1 MLTVSRETLGSE
13 LAITSRVPREPGRAN
28 IRPDLATV
36 ARRVS
41 CTWIAS
47 ALVAALIPV
56 SNALAFAF
64 EDVVAR
70 AQQLATGPYQPPVE
84 TPSFMREMGYD
95 QYRGI
100 RHQAQHNL
108 WRDAHSGFQVS
119 PVMPG
124 SVYACIVPINEV
136 NGSNVRRLAFRKEH
150 FTFDEPKLGQ
160 RIPDDLGYAG
170 FELSYSLDRP
180 AIGGEFL
187 VFAGASYFRAIGKG
201 GQWGLS
207 VRGAA
212 IDTGLASGE
221 EFPDFIEFWLVR
233 PRPRASRMTVYAL
246 LNSPR
251 LTGAYEF
258 LISPGASTR
267 LDVRAVLFTRD
278 RIEQLGIAPLT
289 SMYVY
294 GENTPRPRDAWRPEV
309 HDSDGLLVHDGSGDW
324 IWQPLL
330 NPSKITIHSFSAGSE
345 FGLLQRDRHFA
356 SYEDAETNYHRR
368 PSAVVR
374 LEQGF
379 ETGRILLVQLPTKN
393 EFMDNIVAF
402 WSLPGAVDGGTKLDL
417 KYRLSFGGPTIAQTK
432 LGQVVNTFVG
442 RDVIDASSMAG
453 QYRFVVDFRGA
464 GLDQL
469 KADAPLVAAISAHEG
484 TAILE
489 HQLKRV
495 DATGFWRLSI
505 LARAAA
511 DNPLALRASLNMNGR
526 QVTEVWSYELEANNA
541 LRRDE

>member
-1 MLTVSRETLGSE
+1 MLTASRETLGLE
-13 LAITSRVPREPGRAN
+13 LAITSRASREPGRAN

-41 CTWIAS
+41 YTWIAS

-379 ETGRILLVQLPTKN
+379 EAGRILLVQLPTKN

>member
-1 MLTVSRETLGSE
+1 MLTASRRALGSE
-13 LAITSRVPREPGRAN
+13 LAITSHAQREPGRAN

-36 ARRVS
+36 ARRMS
-41 CTWIAS
+41 YTWIAS

-64 EDVVAR
+64 EEVVAR
-70 AQQLATGPYQPPVE
+70 AQQLAAGPYQPPVE
-84 TPSFMREMGYD
+84 TPRFMREMGYD

-108 WRDAHSGFQVS
+108 WRDAHSRFQVS

-124 SVYACIVPINEV
+124 SVYARIVPINEV

-150 FTFDEPKLGQ
+150 FTFDDPELGQ

-180 AIGGEFL
+180 VVEGKFL
-187 VFAGASYFRAIGKG
+187 VFAGASYFRGIGKG

-221 EFPDFIEFWLVR
+221 EFPDFTEFWLVR
-233 PRPRASRMTVYAL
+233 PKPRASRMTVYAL

-258 LISPGASTR
+258 VISPGTSTH
-267 LDVRAVLFTRD
+267 LHVRAVLFTRD

-289 SMYVY
+289 SMYFY
-294 GENTPRPRDAWRPEV
+294 GENTPRPPEAWRPEV
-309 HDSDGLLVHDGSGDW
+309 HDSDGLLVHDDLGKW
-324 IWQPLL
+324 TWQTLQ
-330 NPSKITIHSFSAGSE
+330 NPSRITIHGFPGRTFA
-345 FGLLQRDRHFA
+345 LMQRDGHFR
-356 SYEDAETNYHRR
+356 SYEDAESNYHRR
-368 PSAVVR
+368 PSALVR

-379 ETGRILLVQLPTKN
+379 ERGRILLVQLPTKN

-402 WSLPGAVDGGTKLDL
+402 WSPPSAIDGGTRLD
-417 KYRLSFGGPTIAQTK
+417 
-432 LGQVVNTFVG
+432 
-442 RDVIDASSMAG
+442 
-453 QYRFVVDFRGA
+453 
-464 GLDQL
+464 
-469 KADAPLVAAISAHEG
+469 
-484 TAILE
+484 
-489 HQLKRV
+489 
-495 DATGFWRLSI
+495 
-505 LARAAA
+505 
-511 DNPLALRASLNMNGR
+511 
-526 QVTEVWSYELEANNA
+526 
-541 LRRDE
+541 

>member
-1 MLTVSRETLGSE
+1 MDYTPRRKLT
-13 LAITSRVPREPGRAN
+13 IYM
-28 IRPDLATV
+28 
-36 ARRVS
+36 
-41 CTWIAS
+41 WIVS
-47 ALVAALIPV
+47 ALVAALIPA

-64 EDVVAR
+64 EDVIAR
-70 AQQLATGPYQPPVE
+70 AQQLAAGPYQPPVE
-84 TPSFMREMGYD
+84 TPGFMREMGYD
-95 QYRGI
+95 EYRGI

-108 WRDAHSGFQVS
+108 WRDAHSAFQVS

-124 SVYACIVPINEV
+124 SVYARIVPINEV
-136 NGSNVRRLAFRKEH
+136 DGANVRRVVFRKEH
-150 FTFDEPKLGQ
+150 FTFDEPELGQ

-170 FELSYSLDRP
+170 FELSYSLNRP
-180 AIGGEFL
+180 AIEGKFL

-201 GQWGLS
+201 EQWGLS

-212 IDTGLASGE
+212 IDTGLAQGE
-221 EFPDFIEFWLVR
+221 EFPDFVEFWLVR
-233 PRPRASRMTVYAL
+233 PRARASRMTVYAL

-258 LISPGASTR
+258 LISPGASTH
-267 LDVRAVLFTRD
+267 LDVRAVLYTRD

-289 SMYVY
+289 SMYVH

-345 FGLLQRDRHFA
+345 FGLLQRDTHFA

-374 LEQGF
+374 LGQGF

-402 WSLPGAVDGGTKLDL
+402 WSLPGAVDAGTKLDL
-417 KYRLSFGGPTIAQTK
+417 KYRLSFGSPTIAQTR

-453 QYRFVVDFRGA
+453 QYRFVVDFRGPR
-464 GLDQL
+464 LDRL
-469 KADAPLVAAISAHEG
+469 KANARLVAAISAHEG
-484 TAILE
+484 TSILA

-505 LARAAA
+505 LARADA
-511 DNPLALRASLNMNGR
+511 DNSLALRASLNLNG
-526 QVTEVWSYELEANNA
+526 QQITEAWSYELEVDNA
-541 LRRDE
+541 LRRDEGEP